1 MSKQTFVIVGASLTG
16 AKAAEELRNQGFD
29 GRIVLI
35 GDEHELP
42 YERPPLTKDY
52 LRGESPREKTL
63 VHEPGFYEENDVE
76 LLTGVTV
83 TAIDSAA
90 RRVFVDGEAGPAYD
104 RLLIATGAQPRQL
117 EIPGAGLDGVSY
129 LRTLADC
136 DALRER
142 LDVGGKV
149 VVIGAGWI
157 GAEFAASARQRGLDV
172 TVIEPAAVPLER
184 VLGKELGAFYG
195 DVHRGHGVELLTETG
210 VQGFEGRDAVESVTT
225 SAGQSIAC
233 DFVVA
238 GVGVIPR
245 TGLAEAAGADIDNGI
260 LVDEKLASSVAGVF
274 AAGDVANAW
283 HPFFG
288 RRIRVEH
295 WANALNQGPAA
306 ARSML
311 DQDVSYD
318 RLPYFFSDQYDVGME
333 YSGYASEW
341 DEIVY
346 RGDLADGA
354 FVAFWLKDRRVIA
367 GMNVNVW
374 DVNEDVQALIRS
386 RQEIDAAALR
396 DADTPL
402 SELVDQPDGVEGG

>member
-1 MSKQTFVIVGASLTG
+1 MSRKTFVIVGASLTG
-16 AKAAEELRNQGFD
+16 AKAAEELRTQGFD
-29 GRIVLI
+29 GRIVLL
-35 GDEHELP
+35 GDERELP

-52 LRGESPREKTL
+52 LRAESPREKTL
-63 VHEPGFYEENDVE
+63 VHEAGFYEQHDIELQSGVE
-76 LLTGVTV
+76 V
-83 TAIDSAA
+83 TAIDPAA
-90 RRVFVDGEAGPAYD
+90 RLVSVDGEAGPVYD
-104 RLLIATGAQPRQL
+104 RLLIATGAQPRAL
-117 EIPGAGLDGVSY
+117 EIPGAGLDGVHY

-142 LDVGGKV
+142 LAAGGKV

-157 GAEFAASARQRGLDV
+157 GAEFAASARQRGLEV
-172 TVIEPAAVPLER
+172 TVIEPATVPLER
-184 VLGKELGAFYG
+184 VLGQELGAFYG

-210 VQGFEGRDAVESVTT
+210 VQAFEGRDAVESVTT
-225 SAGQSIAC
+225 SAGRAIAC
-233 DFVVA
+233 DFVVV
-238 GVGVIPR
+238 GVGVLPR
-245 TGLAEAAGADIDNGI
+245 TGLAEAAGATIDNGI
-260 LVDEKLASSVAGVF
+260 LVDEKLATSVGDVF

-283 HPFFG
+283 HPFFE

-311 DQDVSYD
+311 GQDVSYD

-333 YSGYASEW
+333 YSGFASEW

-346 RGDLADGA
+346 RGALADGA
-354 FVAFWLKDRRVIA
+354 FIAFWLKDRRVIA

-374 DVNEDVQALIRS
+374 DVNEDVQALVRS
-386 RQEIDAAALR
+386 RQEIDLAALR

-402 SELVDQPDGVEGG
+402 SELVAGE

>member
-1 MSKQTFVIVGASLTG
+1 MSKQTFVIVGASLAG

-29 GRIVLI
+29 GAIVLI
-35 GDEHELP
+35 GDEDELP

-52 LRGESPREKTL
+52 LRGEVPRETAR
-63 VHEPGFYEENDVE
+63 VHEDGFYAQHDIE
-76 LLTGVTV
+76 LLTAARVTSIEP
-83 TAIDSAA
+83 AE
-90 RRVFVDGEAGPAYD
+90 RRVFADGDPGPVYD
-104 RLLIATGAQPRQL
+104 RLLITTGAQPR
-117 EIPGAGLDGVSY
+117 EIGIPGAGLEGVHY

-136 DALRER
+136 DALRARFEA
-142 LDVGGKV
+142 GGKV

-195 DVHRGHGVELLTETG
+195 DVHRGHGVELLTET
-210 VQGFEGRDAVESVTT
+210 AVEAFDGQGAVERVRTT
-225 SAGQSIAC
+225 DGRSIAC
-233 DFVVA
+233 DFVLV
-238 GVGVIPR
+238 GVGAIPR
-245 TGLAEAAGADIDNGI
+245 IGLAQDAGATIENGI
-260 LVDEKLASSVAGVF
+260 LVDAALATSLPDIF

-283 HPFFG
+283 HPFFA

-311 DQDVSYD
+311 GQVVAYD
-318 RLPYFFSDQYDVGME
+318 RLPYFYSDQYDVGME
-333 YSGYASEW
+333 YSGDVREY

-346 RGDLADGA
+346 RGALADGA
-354 FVAFWLKDRRVIA
+354 FIAFWLKDQRVIA

-374 DVNEDVQALIRS
+374 DVNEHVQTLIRS
-386 RQEIDAAALR
+386 RQEVDVAALR
-396 DADTPL
+396 DEDTPL
-402 SELVDQPDGVEGG
+402 QALVEQPDPDSE

>member
-16 AKAAEELRNQGFD
+16 AKAAEELRDQGFD

-42 YERPPLTKDY
+42 YERPPLTKGY
-52 LRGESPREKTL
+52 LRDESPREKTR
-63 VHEPGFYEENDVE
+63 VHEPGFYEQREIE
-76 LLTGVTV
+76 LLCGAEV
-83 TAIDSAA
+83 TAIDPAQRLVS
-90 RRVFVDGEAGPAYD
+90 VDGEAGPVYD

-117 EIPGAGLDGVSY
+117 TIPGAGLEGVHY

-142 LDVGGKV
+142 LQSGGKV

-157 GAEFAASARQRGLDV
+157 GAEFAASARQRGLEV

-184 VLGKELGAFYG
+184 VLGPELGAFYG
-195 DVHRGHGVELLTETG
+195 DVHRGHGVELRTETG
-210 VQGFEGRDAVESVTT
+210 VQAFEGRDAVESVTT

-233 DFVVA
+233 DFVVV
-238 GVGVIPR
+238 GVGVIPL
-245 TGLAEAAGADIDNGI
+245 TGLAEAAGAAIDNGI
-260 LVDEKLASSVAGVF
+260 LVDEKLATSVGGVF

-283 HPFFG
+283 HPFYE
-288 RRIRVEH
+288 RQIRVEH

-318 RLPYFFSDQYDVGME
+318 RLPYFFSDQFDVGME
-333 YSGYASEW
+333 YSGHASEW

-346 RGDLADGA
+346 RGTLADGA
-354 FVAFWLKDRRVIA
+354 FVAFWLKDQRVVA

-374 DVNEDVQALIRS
+374 DVNEDVQTLIRS
-386 RQEIDAAALR
+386 RQEIDIAALR

-402 SELVDQPDGVEGG
+402 LELVDQRGRVDGE